1 MSKRTLS
8 STAHWLGCIAI
19 MALVAGSARAQ
30 YSSSSGPSI
39 SSGTMP
45 RYNFSGVGSNFGGT
59 SSYLPFGGAGS
70 SFLPYSPGPGGGLGV
85 QPGMFDSGMQT
96 APGGMRMS
104 GTRPSLGLIPSAIT
118 PLAPINLGGMG
129 PRSFGRMGLMGGLI
143 ARPPTG
149 GSMRGMARP
158 PVGNYPFRQ
167 PPSLLGPSTSAPS
180 MSM

>member
-1 MSKRTLS
+1 MSKRSLAS
-8 STAHWLGCIAI
+8 AARWLGCIAI
-19 MALVAGSARAQ
+19 VALVAGSARAQ

-45 RYNFSGVGSNFGGT
+45 RYNFSGVGSNFGGS

-85 QPGMFDSGMQT
+85 QPGTPDSGMQMP
-96 APGGMRMS
+96 PGGMRMFD
-104 GTRPSLGLIPSAIT
+104 TRPSLGLIPSATT
-118 PLAPINLGGMG
+118 PLAPITLGGMG
-129 PRSFGRMGLMGGLI
+129 SRSFGRMGSMGGLI
-143 ARPPTG
+143 VRPPAG

-167 PPSLLGPSTSAPS
+167 PPSLLGPSTTAPA